1 MKQLFYFEKTQTF
14 FFNTDYISAQRCI
27 PFLYYILFYIIF
39 FLISFMPESY
49 MPESYMPES
58 YMPESYMPESYMP
71 ESYMPESYM
80 PESYMPESYMP
91 ESYMPESYMHVLPLL
106 SLRSPMSVSQG
117 TYPVFQDDSFI
128 IVGAE
133 GDFVDLFSV
142 EFMTMG
148 SDNVHCSELF
158 IFSF

>member
-39 FLISFMPESY
+39 FLISF
-49 MPESYMPES
+49 
-58 YMPESYMPESYMP
+58 
-71 ESYMPESYM
+71 MPESYM